1 MTANT
6 LISSIAIHHV
16 VYERKRELYA
26 EIDGLPKDPLH
37 LDQTAAC
44 RGILF
49 TLREELLVTSQPS
62 LTREGSFDC
71 AYRFALANRHASLRM
86 TKCVWLRSVPPNP
99 RLRAFPAYRRCPAS
113 SFSDAQLPARLL
125 QSF

>member
-1 MTANT
+1 
-6 LISSIAIHHV
+6 LISSIAMHHV

-44 RGILF
+44 PGILF

-71 AYRFALANRHASLRM
+71 AYRFALANRHASLRT
-86 TKCVWLRSVPPNP
+86 TKSTASHSTFCHALRHPLSG
-99 RLRAFPAYRRCPAS
+99 F
-113 SFSDAQLPARLL
+113 AR
-125 QSF
+125 S